1 MSERLDRVETD
12 IEEIRAVLREVA
24 TAQSY
29 NQQQISDLK
38 SSISTLAE
46 IVGIH
51 DRQIEE
57 SQQRFDRQIGQLV
70 QSQQEFQQR
79 FEESNRRFEESQQR
93 FDRYIEQAERDR
105 ALMLRLIESI
115 AQGRNGG

>member
-12 IEEIRAVLREVA
+12 IAELKALMRE
-24 TAQSY
+24 
-29 NQQQISDLK
+29 NQTQISDLK

-57 SQQRFDRQIGQLV
+57 SNQRFDRRIEQLA
-70 QSQQEFQQR
+70 QSQQ
-79 FEESNRRFEESQQR
+79 ESQQR
-93 FDRYIEQAERDR
+93 FDQYIERSEQDR